1 VSPTPE
7 VIAHVIFGEGPSWC
21 SDGTIVCTS
30 VAEGRLYR
38 VWPGERRSEVFAE
51 TKGGPNSC
59 APAADGGFLVT
70 QNGGI
75 DFSLFK
81 LPGFGDLPPLSPV
94 TPGLQYVAPD
104 GTVT

>member
-1 VSPTPE
+1 MIVWFSTLVGVSPTGE
-7 VIAHVIFGEGPSWC
+7 IIAHVTFGEGPSWC
-21 SDGTIVCTS
+21 PDGTIVCTS

-38 VWPGERRSEVFAE
+38 VWPDEAPVARFRRDQGWSQ
-51 TKGGPNSC
+51 PC

-81 LPGFGDLPPLSPV
+81 LPGFEDCRRCRR
-94 TPGLQYVAPD
+94 
-104 GTVT
+104 